1 MNVPRQ
7 VSPLDIGPPAGM
19 VQSGSICLADEIRR
33 VIGIHETSAPGP
45 SGPSS
50 SGSSSSGPSSS
61 VACCGSSYHTL
72 QSAMEF
78 IVWFSIPIP
87 IVVLTTVL

>member
-33 VIGIHETSAPGP
+33 VMGIHETSAPGP
-45 SGPSS
+45 
-50 SGSSSSGPSSS
+50 SGPSSS